1 MKRENKIKSTI
12 NDLVIKVYLPFLA
25 ERNSLNRW
33 IDEEL
38 KKSSK
43 VANTTK
49 KYKTFLGFANFY
61 L

>member
-1 MKRENKIKSTI
+1 MLSKS
-12 NDLVIKVYLPFLA
+12 IKVYLPFLA